1 MAYMKLIKNKTGVTY
16 WYSRIKSVRWTQDM
30 YISLNTTS
38 KTTARVRHAMV
49 EKVESDI
56 KRGMNFEFPWQT
68 DEGGKTSIKL
78 VSVGDCLD
86 ELACPPKLY
95 QVLRME

>member
-1 MAYMKLIKNKTGVTY
+1 MAYMKPIINKAGVTY

-49 EKVESDI
+49 EKVEEDI
-56 KRGMNFEFPWQT
+56 KNGMNFEFPWQKE
-68 DEGGKTSIKL
+68 DGGKTTISITIIFF
-78 VSVGDCLD
+78 S
-86 ELACPPKLY
+86 P
-95 QVLRME
+95 R

>member
-1 MAYMKLIKNKTGVTY
+1 
-16 WYSRIKSVRWTQDM
+16 M

-56 KRGMNFEFPWQT
+56 KRGMNFEFSWQKE
-68 DEGGKTSIKL
+68 EGGRTSIKL
-78 VSVGDCLD
+78 LSVRDCLD
-86 ELACPPKLY
+86 EWLEVK
-95 QVLRME
+95 RTNT